1 MNMRIYLYFFMT
13 LLSSFALSGVNF
25 NKIVR
30 QKAYW
35 QVRILV
41 VLCTLSLGYLS
52 SQLIIAFF
60 NMWES
65 GRVSVKYCDNC

>member
-60 NMWES
+60 NM
-65 GRVSVKYCDNC
+65 